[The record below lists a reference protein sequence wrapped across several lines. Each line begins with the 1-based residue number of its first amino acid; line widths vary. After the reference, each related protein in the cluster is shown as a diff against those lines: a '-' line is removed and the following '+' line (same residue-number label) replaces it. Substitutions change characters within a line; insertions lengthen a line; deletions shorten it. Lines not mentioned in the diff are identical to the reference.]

1 MFGLS
6 IIIVNYKSLQLI
18 SECIKSIQKFGINCD
33 HEIIIVNNDTSDIDK
48 AIIQDLDSNVIWCE
62 MGYNAGFARANNRG
76 IGIANYNTILLL
88 NPDTIILN
96 DAINKCF
103 SQYTSSN
110 YVACGVQLLNP
121 DFSNQISGSKFF
133 TAGLNYLLPIPYLGF
148 CLKSVASFFHINPPH
163 VKKASIISEVE
174 WINGAF
180 IMTKKEAISKAGLL
194 DEEFFL
200 YAEEIEWCFR
210 LSQIGKLV
218 ILGDC
223 QVVHIVSGTIQ
234 AVTKSSDNSYS
245 NLFDKKGSQLLVSNQ
260 LMILKTYGSLVFS
273 LHLLLHTL
281 SSILNI
287 ILIPIEYLLLS
298 NSFYAILNK
307 SIFYFRNVLMVWKL
321 LPCYFSRK
329 PHFFKVI

>member
-33 HEIIIVNNDTSDIDK
+33 HEIIIVNNDASDIGK
-48 AIIQDLDSNVIWCE
+48 TIIQDLDPKVIWCE

-76 IGIANYNTILLL
+76 IEISKYNTILLL

-103 SQYTSSN
+103 SQFAYSD

-121 DFSNQISGSKFF
+121 DLTNQISGSKFF
-133 TAGLNYLLPIPYLGF
+133 AAGLNYLLPIPYLGF

-174 WINGAF
+174 WVNGAF

-210 LSQIGKLV
+210 LSKIGKLV
-218 ILGDC
+218 ILGDS
-223 QVVHIVSGTIQ
+223 QVVHLVSGTIQ

-245 NLFDKKGSQLLVSNQ
+245 NLFDRKGSQLLVSNH
-260 LMILKTYGSLVFS
+260 LMILKTYGSLIFS
-273 LHLLLHTL
+273 FHLLSHTFG
-281 SSILNI
+281 SIINI
-287 ILIPIEYLLLS
+287 LLIPMEYLFLR
-298 NSFYAILNK
+298 NSFYAISNK
-307 SIFYFRNVLMVWKL
+307 SLFYFRNVLVVWKL
-321 LPCYFSRK
+321 LPYYFSRK